1 MDTRR
6 SLEGSRCERQAT
18 SQTQSR
24 SSSSPERQ
32 EPTQPSATT
41 AWACAMPAPGTS
53 TMPLKPRRQHALPG
67 PSRCSIWR
75 FSAGAKRPFF
85 FLQFPGDNRSLSRPA
100 WDKRKESSH
109 NCVFTS
115 VRSRRGFST
124 MTIGELRR
132 RRQATHRAPCRMRG
146 RPWAC
151 ALRQVRKLY
160 KNLLFAPFYTKDRTF
175 AKTGSGRT

>member
-1 MDTRR
+1 MGTRR

-53 TMPLKPRRQHALPG
+53 MMPLKPRRQHALPG

-75 FSAGAKRPFF
+75 FSAGVQRPFSSF
-85 FLQFPGDNRSLSRPA
+85 NFLMTTGLCQDRLQA
-100 WDKRKESSH
+100 WDKRTENSH
-109 NCVFTS
+109 NCFFTS

-124 MTIGELRR
+124 MIIGELRR
-132 RRQATHRAPCRMRG
+132 RRQAMHRAPCRMRG

-151 ALRQVRKLY
+151 ALRQVRKR
-160 KNLLFAPFYTKDRTF
+160 PFCAF
-175 AKTGSGRT
+175 C

>member
-1 MDTRR
+1 MPHAPCWPCPPYPSQGIHELGGGGLSTLIHAPRTPRR
-6 SLEGSRCERQAT
+6 GACLRHCM
-18 SQTQSR
+18 
-24 SSSSPERQ
+24 
-32 EPTQPSATT
+32 PSATT
-41 AWACAMPAPGTS
+41 AWACAMPALGTS

-85 FLQFPGDNRSLSRPA
+85 FLQFPDDNRSLSRPA

-132 RRQATHRAPCRMRG
+132 RRQAMHRAPCRMRG

-160 KNLLFAPFYTKDRTF
+160 KQKPPCCAILY
-175 AKTGSGRT
+175 